1 MPKRPVVI
9 GVDLGGTKLLAAV
22 IDSDGNVIDSKKV
35 TSPKSN
41 SDEIVARIVTVI
53 ETLRTKHAETG
64 VEISAIGLGVPG
76 VVDRETGTVIAAP
89 NLPLEG
95 VELGRLIT
103 GACGLPT
110 EVGNDVTLAT
120 MGEVWFG
127 AARGVGNVLGVF
139 VGTGIGAGVVVDGKM
154 YLGAHG
160 GSGESG
166 HVLMQ
171 RDGPECGCG
180 RRGCLEALASRTAI
194 ERDIRLEVEDGRMSV
209 LGDRVRAG
217 KRLRSGRILTA
228 LEEGD
233 SLTTEIVNRA
243 SSTLGTAIGSVVN
256 VLDPDLVVVGGGLVE
271 ACGLFMMPVVIEA
284 ANARMMPVPGGPVPI
299 VPSQLGDNA
308 GILGAAALA
317 FEALNVRKPGG
328 ATAYAPVVEWVAD
341 SEVIVNGERRV
352 DDFFIRADGKVRKR
366 KRRLSRAELGT
377 DRGLS
382 AAEAQ
387 FVCQG
392 RPSVLIVGAGERGQL
407 QISNDAR
414 SWLESQGI
422 RLVNAPTRAAITEY
436 RVRKG
441 PRALLLYL
449 RDS

>member
-1 MPKRPVVI
+1 
-9 GVDLGGTKLLAAV
+9 
-22 IDSDGNVIDSKKV
+22 
-35 TSPKSN
+35 
-41 SDEIVARIVTVI
+41 
-53 ETLRTKHAETG
+53 
-64 VEISAIGLGVPG
+64 
-76 VVDRETGTVIAAP
+76 
-89 NLPLEG
+89 
-95 VELGRLIT
+95 
-103 GACGLPT
+103 
-110 EVGNDVTLAT
+110 

-160 GSGESG
+160 GSGEIG

-256 VLDPDLVVVGGGLVE
+256 VLDPDLVVLGGGLVE

-308 GILGAAALA
+308 GILGATALA